1 MSDPSMVVTTYEGKH
16 THPTTVMSRQA
27 ASTGLPPPGPS
38 FFDAASL
45 ASQGPFIPHHS
56 PFSTHL
62 SYGNPTTPSVHKNSR
77 FRTPTFALLPDH
89 GLLQDILVPSI
100 VKKES

>member
-38 FFDAASL
+38 FFGAASFAL
-45 ASQGPFIPHHS
+45 QGPFIPHHS
-56 PFSTHL
+56 QFSAHL
-62 SYGNPTTPSVHKNSR
+62 SYINPTTTSVHERR
-77 FRTPTFALLPDH
+77 FWTPTSALLTDH
-89 GLLQDILVPSI
+89 GLLQDMIVPSI